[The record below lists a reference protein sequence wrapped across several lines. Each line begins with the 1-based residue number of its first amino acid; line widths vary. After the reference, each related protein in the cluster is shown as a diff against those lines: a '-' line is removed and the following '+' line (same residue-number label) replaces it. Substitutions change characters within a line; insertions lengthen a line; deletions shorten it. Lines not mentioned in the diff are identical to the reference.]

1 MRDGKLVRSLALI
14 ATASLVLGAFVAGP
28 ADAKKKKKKKPKVAT
43 CAPYTPGELGAEA
56 PVTVVTDAATEDTP
70 VEVKVTTTEG
80 LGGSSPDVG
89 GDLGPTAHAFANVQV
104 DSATSGRGLYVR
116 LEFTPAWDYD
126 GYLRTAD
133 GATVAYSAGF
143 NQAMVAGDPTGM
155 TGFDGT
161 GNGGHS
167 EQGAEQI
174 DGFATADCDGFTYD
188 IVSAGTPGEEVT
200 VKYWLG
206 DPAS

>member
-1 MRDGKLVRSLALI
+1 MRDGRIVRSLALI

-43 CAPYTPGELGAEA
+43 CAPYTPGELGADA
-56 PVTVVTDAATEDTP
+56 PITIVTDAATEEAP
-70 VEVKVTTTEG
+70 VEITVATAEG
-80 LGGSSPDVG
+80 LGGTSPEVG
-89 GDLGPTAHAFANVQV
+89 GDLGPTSHAFSNVQV
-104 DSATSGRGLYVR
+104 ASSGRGLYARV
-116 LEFTPAWDYD
+116 EFTPAFDYD
-126 GYLRTAD
+126 HFLRTSD

-155 TGFDGT
+155 TGLDGT

-167 EQGAEQI
+167 EPGVEQI
-174 DGFATADCDGFTYD
+174 DGYATNDCDGFTHD
-188 IVSAGTPGEEVT
+188 IASAGTPGEEVT

-206 DPAS
+206 DPAG

>member
-43 CAPYTPGELGAEA
+43 CAPYTPGEVGADA
-56 PVTVVTDAATEDTP
+56 PVTIVTDAATEEAP
-70 VEVKVTTTEG
+70 VEVTVSTTQG
-80 LGGSSPDVG
+80 LGFTSSDVG
-89 GDLGPTAHAFANVQV
+89 GDQGPTSHAFSNVQV
-104 DSATSGRGLYVR
+104 DSASSGRGLYARV
-116 LEFTPAWDYD
+116 EFNPAYDYD
-126 GYLRTAD
+126 HFLRTAD
-133 GATVAYSAGF
+133 GAAVAYSAGF

-155 TGFDGT
+155 TGLDGT

-174 DGFATADCDGFTYD
+174 DGYATSDCDGFTHD
-188 IVSAGTPGEEVT
+188 IASAGSPGGDVT